1 MTSGFPD
8 LLDVNVRRTPLASD
22 HELMSEGIPMT
33 HMTADTAQILELIGV
48 AGFMSYVA
56 TYFALT
62 LRWLDGNG
70 TAYFACNMASAS
82 MVLIGLMASFNL
94 ASALIQVFWI
104 GISIV
109 AIALR
114 ILGRG
119 PSEDTEPKAA
129 A

>member
-1 MTSGFPD
+1 
-8 LLDVNVRRTPLASD
+8 
-22 HELMSEGIPMT
+22 MT

-119 PSEDTEPKAA
+119 SSEDTEPKAA